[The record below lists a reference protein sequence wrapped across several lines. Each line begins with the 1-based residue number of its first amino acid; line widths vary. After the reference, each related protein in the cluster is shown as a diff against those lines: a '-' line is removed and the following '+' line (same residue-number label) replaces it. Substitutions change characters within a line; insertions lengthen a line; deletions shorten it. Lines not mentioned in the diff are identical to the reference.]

1 MTESRMQGTGCYTTG
16 PNFIENL
23 SSLPVRT
30 MKLGTLWSERAP
42 AGCVLLRDIRGWHG
56 GVSLLLCRLAS
67 AFARCGIRGSDSR
80 ACVGLTDAK
89 PERCGEGVPL
99 LAVACSLV
107 LRRGPRAALDAV
119 GGLPHALAAGPAAL
133 PVPRAR
139 PGRVRARAVRGAARG
154 SAIEGPVSAVVRV
167 QLRGRALQ
175 ADRGEAVTVVVWV
188 AVMKCLAG
196 SVVRP
201 KRKQARAH
209 YEYAWLVG
217 TMVHSRQQT
226 EST

>member
-1 MTESRMQGTGCYTTG
+1 
-16 PNFIENL
+16 
-23 SSLPVRT
+23 

-67 AFARCGIRGSDSR
+67 AFTRCGATRGSDSR
-80 ACVGLTDAK
+80 ACVGLTDAE

-119 GGLPHALAAGPAAL
+119 GGLPHALAARPAAL
-133 PVPRAR
+133 QVPRAR
-139 PGRVRARAVRGAARG
+139 ARRARAGAGGGAARG
-154 SAIEGPVSAVVRV
+154 YAIEGSVSAVVRV

-188 AVMKCLAG
+188 VVMERGAVCCDVNRADRQNLRVMAMMGTPHCCKPA
-196 SVVRP
+196 
-201 KRKQARAH
+201 ARVPA
-209 YEYAWLVG
+209 
-217 TMVHSRQQT
+217 MVPQVMRWGHLT
-226 EST
+226 L